1 MESKLREIRERVM
14 QSIEEARA
22 SANLEQIRVGILG
35 KKGELTGLLR
45 GMGKLPPEERPKMG
59 QLVNDVR
66 SAIEARL
73 EARAAELIEREKA
86 ARLAE
91 ETIDVTLPGPE
102 RCAGSLH
109 PMNIALRRMVEIFVG
124 MGYEEVEGPEV
135 EFDHYNFELL
145 NLPKNHP
152 ARDAQDTFYV
162 DDNIVL
168 RTHTSPV
175 QARIMTTR
183 KPPIR
188 VICPGRVYRADE
200 ADATHSPVFHQMEGL
215 VIDENITMGDL
226 KGTLDEFARQMFGEG
241 IRTRFRPSF
250 FPFTEPSAEVDLT
263 CANCRGEGCRM
274 CKGTGWIEVL
284 GAGMVNPKVLEMCG
298 IDSRKYSGF
307 AFGMG
312 VERIS
317 LLKYNIPTLRYLYEN
332 DLSNAEARFR
342 ISCVRKMY
350 AYCNRH
356 GLFMV
361 KIRRKRVFCLSC
373 AGSKRFFCQE
383 VRVIGRDCLQDLG
396 SLS

>member
-1 MESKLREIRERVM
+1 MENKLREIRESVM
-14 QSIEEARA
+14 KNIEDARA
-22 SANLEQIRVGILG
+22 SANLEQIRVSILG

-59 QLVNDVR
+59 QLVNDLR
-66 SAIEARL
+66 AAIESKIEERSEEL
-73 EARAAELIEREKA
+73 EAREKA
-86 ARLAE
+86 ARLQAE
-91 ETIDVTLPGPE
+91 AIDVTLPGPA
-102 RCAGSLH
+102 RSAGALH
-109 PMNIALRRMVEIFVG
+109 PMNIALEKMIEIFVG
-124 MGYEEVEGPEV
+124 MGYEAVEGPEV

-145 NLPKNHP
+145 NIPKNHP

-162 DDNIVL
+162 NDNIVL

-188 VICPGRVYRADE
+188 IVSTGRVYRADE

-226 KGTLDEFARQMFGEG
+226 KGTLDEFARQMFSEG

-284 GAGMVNPKVLEMCG
+284 GAGMVNPKVLDMCG
-298 IDSRKYSGF
+298 IDSHKYSGF

-312 VERIS
+312 VERMA
-317 LLKYNIPTLRYLYEN
+317 LLKYNIPNLRYLYEN
-332 DLSNAEARFR
+332 DLRFLTQYR
-342 ISCVRKMY
+342 
-350 AYCNRH
+350 
-356 GLFMV
+356 
-361 KIRRKRVFCLSC
+361 
-373 AGSKRFFCQE
+373 
-383 VRVIGRDCLQDLG
+383 
-396 SLS
+396 

>member
-1 MESKLREIRERVM
+1 MENTLREIRERVLGELAAAKAT
-14 QSIEEARA
+14 SE
-22 SANLEQIRVGILG
+22 LEQIRVSVLG

-45 GMGKLPPEERPKMG
+45 GMGKLPAEERPRVG
-59 QLVNDVR
+59 QMVNEVR
-66 SAIEARL
+66 AALEEAL
-73 EARAAELIEREKA
+73 EARASELKASEKD
-86 ARLAE
+86 ARLKAE
-91 ETIDVTLPGPE
+91 AIDVTLPGAD

-109 PMNIALRRMVEIFVG
+109 PMNIALNKMIDIFVG
-124 MGYEEVEGPEV
+124 MGYEVVEGPEV

-226 KGTLDEFARQMFGEG
+226 KGTLDEFARQMYGEG
-241 IRTRFRPSF
+241 IHTRFRPSF

-263 CANCRGEGCRM
+263 CANCKGEGCRM

-298 IDSRKYSGF
+298 IDSKKYSGF

-317 LLKYNIPTLRYLYEN
+317 LLKYNIPNLRYLYEN
-332 DLSNAEARFR
+332 DLRFLNQYR
-342 ISCVRKMY
+342 
-350 AYCNRH
+350 
-356 GLFMV
+356 
-361 KIRRKRVFCLSC
+361 
-373 AGSKRFFCQE
+373 
-383 VRVIGRDCLQDLG
+383 
-396 SLS
+396 

>member
-1 MESKLREIRERVM
+1 MKTKLREIRERVLSELN
-14 QSIEEARA
+14 QA
-22 SANLEQIRVGILG
+22 ANTAALEKIRVGVLG

-45 GMGKLPPEERPKMG
+45 GMGQLPAEERPKMG

-66 SAIEARL
+66 KALEEAL
-73 EARAAELIEREKA
+73 EERAAELKAREKEE
-86 ARLAE
+86 RLSAE
-91 ETIDVTLPGPE
+91 AVDVTLPGEE

-109 PMNIALRRMVEIFVG
+109 PMNIALQKMIDIFVG
-124 MGYEEVEGPEV
+124 MGYEVVEGPEV
-135 EFDHYNFELL
+135 EYDHYNFELL
-145 NLPKNHP
+145 NIPKNHP

-188 VICPGRVYRADE
+188 IICPGRVYRADE

-226 KGTLDEFARQMFGEG
+226 KGTLDEFARQMYGEG
-241 IRTRFRPSF
+241 ISTRFRPSF

-263 CANCRGEGCRM
+263 CANCRGAGCRM

-284 GAGMVNPKVLEMCG
+284 GAGMVNPHVLEMCG
-298 IDSRKYSGF
+298 IDPKKYSGF

-317 LLKYNIPTLRYLYEN
+317 LLKYNIPNLRYLYEN
-332 DLSNAEARFR
+332 DLRFLTQYR
-342 ISCVRKMY
+342 
-350 AYCNRH
+350 
-356 GLFMV
+356 
-361 KIRRKRVFCLSC
+361 
-373 AGSKRFFCQE
+373 
-383 VRVIGRDCLQDLG
+383 
-396 SLS
+396 